1 MAKKYLDSNGSAF
14 LIQKIKNLLLGKVDV
29 ETGKVLSSNDYT
41 NDEKAKLANI
51 QSGAERNVNADW
63 DAVTGPSAILNK
75 PTIPSKTS
83 DLTNDSHFPSDSS
96 YVHTDNNFTNELK
109 SKLDGIAANAN
120 KTEVD
125 SAMSNTSTNPVQNKV
140 IVAAIAAA
148 VGSIT
153 GIRFQKV
160 IELPTT
166 GENGVIYLVA
176 HEHGTGDSYDEF
188 IWLSDT
194 STFEKIGTTDIDLSG
209 YMLKTDMVAI
219 TNSEIDD
226 MFVD

>member
-120 KTEVD
+120 RTEVD